1 MTMNPMGMAMGM
13 GNPLAAISGL
23 SGLMGLSGVI
33 SDVAK
38 APITRWGQSSLLH
51 KLAAA
56 GAGAGLAYYLHTR
69 GMADS
74 AVAVAGIGGAY
85 VASMLMHYP
94 MVARQ
99 AAAGVPAGAQAMQG
113 FPSQQLAAMDRVAKN
128 MFSRGIPA
136 MQAPAGPMPQAPVAQ
151 APMPMQGASGGKW
164 DLLNAEL

>member
-1 MTMNPMGMAMGM
+1 MNPMGI
-13 GNPLAAISGL
+13 GNPLAVISGL
-23 SGLMGLSGVI
+23 SGLAGLSGVI

-56 GAGAGLAYYLHTR
+56 GVGAGFAYYLHTR

-94 MVARQ
+94 TVARQ
-99 AAAGVPAGAQAMQG
+99 TTAGVPTNGQAMQG
-113 FPSQQLAAMDRVAKN
+113 FPPGQLAAMNRVAQN
-128 MFSRGIPA
+128 MFARGVPA
-136 MQAPAGPMPQAPVAQ
+136 MQPMPAGQMPVGPAGRAPV
-151 APMPMQGASGGKW
+151 PMQGPGASGGKW
-164 DLLNAEL
+164 DLLSAEL